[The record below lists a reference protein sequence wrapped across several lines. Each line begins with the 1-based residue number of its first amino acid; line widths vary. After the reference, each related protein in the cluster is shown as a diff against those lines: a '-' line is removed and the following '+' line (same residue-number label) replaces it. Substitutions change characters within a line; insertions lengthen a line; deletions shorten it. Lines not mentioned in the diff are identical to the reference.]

1 MTKEL
6 LSELLNVNI
15 DQMDIDKDEI
25 NYSMTWKYSD
35 TISVYK
41 VSHLLKKHILK
52 KFRTVLWTCL
62 DSGEDYNC
70 RINSL
75 AKEEFYAKTELEAIY
90 KAYVWLLRTQTY
102 PQTD

>member
-1 MTKEL
+1 MLMTKEL

-15 DQMDIDKDEI
+15 DQMDIDEDEI
-25 NYSMTWKYSD
+25 DYAMTWKYSD

-62 DSGEDYNC
+62 DSGGDYNC

-90 KAYVWLLRTQTY
+90 KAYVWLSQT
-102 PQTD
+102 